1 MLSRISQSSDQNIR
15 ALQCQYVNPGETR
28 KTIQRAVQ
36 DAIRESP
43 QVLINTISGKLCDK
57 SQQAVLFESLPVF
70 NELISS
76 MTQQIDHNRIEQDV
90 SDYYRYAMFS
100 HRWEGNEPLFED
112 VIRTAVQSLGKSHT
126 HHKLKMFCKIVH
138 DASLQWAWSDTCCIN
153 KADSAVQQE
162 ALVAMFKWYQ
172 GSTLT
177 VIFLCDVPS
186 QSRRGALIESI
197 WNTRAWTFQEYHASK
212 VVRFYTK
219 DWTLYLNLDVPNHK
233 ESPAIISEMQAVT
246 GVSARVLMALRPGLN
261 DIREKL
267 YLASTR
273 HATRV
278 EDAAYSLL
286 GIFSMTLTAS
296 YGEGD
301 RSLGRLLAH
310 LLPSSG
316 DTGIL
321 AWSGKSGTFNSC
333 LPANITVFNQRS
345 PPHLPLAITSA
356 EMEKTTA
363 RLRASSLDPSLVMNL
378 YNRLHA
384 LPVPSFV
391 ARRLRLPCLTFNIQ
405 PESVTRNASE
415 FVLRTVTDALGIVDI
430 TTKEDVSRLDSLIL
444 VHPWI
449 DYLLDKR
456 PIEDESS
463 ISKAPLRGRSNNTLL
478 PPATEKA
485 TPPSPVRPVVR
496 AFTYPPPAT
505 SLQTHALELVARL
518 RQPFGA
524 LLFTPIRRN
533 THEYRRVAA
542 DSLIIVQI
550 QENIPLNFL
559 MENTRTLD
567 VL

>member
-1 MLSRISQSSDQNIR
+1 
-15 ALQCQYVNPGETR
+15 
-28 KTIQRAVQ
+28 
-36 DAIRESP
+36 
-43 QVLINTISGKLCDK
+43 
-57 SQQAVLFESLPVF
+57 
-70 NELISS
+70 
-76 MTQQIDHNRIEQDV
+76 MTTQIDNVRIKQEV
-90 SDYYRYAMFS
+90 TEYYRYAMFS

-112 VIRTAVQSLGKSHT
+112 VIRTAVQGLGKSHT
-126 HHKLKMFCKIVH
+126 HHKLKMFCKIVQ
-138 DASLQWAWSDTCCIN
+138 DARLQWAWSDTCCIN

-162 ALVAMFKWYQ
+162 ALVAMFKWYE

-177 VIFLCDVPS
+177 VIFLCDVSSP
-186 QSRRGALIESI
+186 SRRGDLTRSI

-219 DWTLYLNLDVPNHK
+219 DWTLYLNLDVHNHK
-233 ESPAIISEMQAVT
+233 ESPAIISEMQEVT
-246 GVSARVLMALRPGLN
+246 SVSARVLKALRPGLRN
-261 DIREKL
+261 IREKL

-286 GIFSMTLTAS
+286 GIFSMTLMAS

-301 RSLGRLLAH
+301 RALGRLLAN
-310 LLPSSG
+310 LLTSSG
-316 DTGIL
+316 DASIL
-321 AWSGKSGTFNSC
+321 AWSGGSGTFNSC
-333 LPANITVFNQRS
+333 LPADIAVFNQRS
-345 PPHLPLAITSA
+345 PPHIPLAMTSA

-363 RLRASSLDPSLVMNL
+363 RLRASSLEPTLVMNL

-384 LPVPSFV
+384 LPVPSF
-391 ARRLRLPCLTFNIQ
+391 AERRLKLPCLTFNIH
-405 PESVTRNASE
+405 PESVTWHESG
-415 FVLRTVTDALGIVDI
+415 FVIRTVTDTLGIVDI
-430 TTKEDVSRLDSLIL
+430 TTKEDVSQLDSLIL

-449 DYLLDKR
+449 DYLLDKQ

-463 ISKAPLRGRSNNTLL
+463 ISKSSLRSRSNNTLL

-496 AFTYPPPAT
+496 ALTYPPPAT